1 MIPNNLIDS
10 QIDPL
15 SSPMLQ
21 HELPG
26 LTDAFDEA
34 AMRASLQK
42 VLFDHA
48 HLSSTIQHC
57 ELDQATYLL
66 DGGIVLRYLL
76 TIHDS
81 ASEQTHELLVSGR
94 LFANQDACSTYI
106 RERLVPFV
114 GLMAGREEVALFG
127 TPIAEIEGLHMAVAA
142 FPIDAELPTLA
153 QATDRRLLARIL
165 EDVLADAVGPRRAIE
180 ECRVELVDYGRRYR
194 STLRYYIGWP
204 KDSDSALHLVYGKL
218 TADSSGALA
227 GDVSVTLAARLAQ
240 GDAGRQ
246 IRVPRVFAWLPDLHL
261 SLLEALPGTAP
272 IADLLKARL
281 GGKPVERGPLM
292 LEEMIEVCAQVAA
305 AMHTSG
311 LVLGPRRTLDDELA
325 TLGQELEP
333 LQRFSPD
340 LGAQVHL
347 WLEHLARVAQQSEPF
362 PLCFNHGDFT
372 HGQFLF
378 DGMACGLIDFDSVCQ
393 AEPALDLG
401 QFLTYLRIA
410 GLKFK
415 IAPEAASALR
425 DDLATRFLRT
435 YRTELGDR
443 AGAYEQLHARVSVY
457 RTISL
462 LRRVL
467 RSWQKFKPKRV
478 AGALA
483 MLEQEIAALKHV
495 A

>member
-1 MIPNNLIDS
+1 MTPNKLVPS
-10 QIDPL
+10 QIDAI
-15 SSPMLQ
+15 SSLMLHQ
-21 HELPG
+21 ELPG
-26 LTDAFDEA
+26 LAGAFDEA
-34 AMRASLQK
+34 VMRRHLQQA
-42 VLFDHA
+42 LFDHA

-76 TIHDS
+76 TIYDS

-94 LFANQDACSTYI
+94 LFADQDACSTYI

-114 GLMAGREEVALFG
+114 GLMAGREEVAPFG
-127 TPIAEIEGLHMAVAA
+127 SPIAEIEGLHMAVAA

-153 QATDRRLLARIL
+153 QATDRHLLASIL

-194 STLRYYIGWP
+194 STLRYHIGWP
-204 KDSDSALHLVYGKL
+204 KDSDSAPHLVYGKL

-227 GDVSVTLAARLAQ
+227 GDVTTALSARLAQ
-240 GDAGRQ
+240 RATGRQ
-246 IRVPRVFAWLPDLHL
+246 VRVPRVFAWLPDLHL

-272 IADLLKARL
+272 IADLLKATL
-281 GGKPVERGPLM
+281 GGKPVESGPLT

-325 TLGQELEP
+325 GLGQELEP
-333 LQRFSPD
+333 VQRFSPD
-340 LGAQVHL
+340 LGAQLHR
-347 WLEHLARVAQQSEPF
+347 WLEHLAHFAQQSKPF

-378 DGMACGLIDFDSVCQ
+378 DGTACGLIDFDSICQ
-393 AEPALDLG
+393 AEPALDLA
-401 QFLTYLRIA
+401 QFLTYLRFA
-410 GLKFK
+410 GQKFK
-415 IAPEAASALR
+415 IAPEAASALL
-425 DDLATRFLRT
+425 DDLTTRFLRA

-443 AGAYEQLHARVSVY
+443 AGDSEQLHARLSLYRIISV
-457 RTISL
+457 

-467 RSWQKFKPKRV
+467 RSWQKFKPKRI

-483 MLEQEIAALKHV
+483 VLEQEIAGLK
-495 A
+495 